1 MSDTQL
7 SARALESKLGEW
19 RTGGSAYR
27 GLADRIRLLALDGRL
42 TAGTRLPAEREL
54 GVRLGLSRTTVTA
67 AYRELRAAGLLSS
80 VRGSGSV
87 VRLPGSGA
95 GSLAAAGPGSGSASG
110 DTSVLD
116 LSKAT
121 MSALG
126 GLADVAARAA
136 EDLSRHLNGPGFD
149 PVGIPELRA
158 AIAER
163 YRVRGLPT
171 DPEQIMVTIGAQHA
185 IALLARVFVSRGDRV
200 LIEQP
205 SYPHAVEAF
214 SAAGARLVPVSVT
227 ARASAGSAAGSG
239 ALPVRAAG
247 GADPDG
253 SSGWDEPAL
262 LQALRGSNPVLG
274 YLMPDFHNP
283 TGQTMPAEQRTR
295 VIEAAARQGTVLI
308 ADETM
313 GELSIDRSDDF
324 MPFAAYAPGERGSVG
339 INGSGTVADS
349 GTGVGIGAGTG
360 DRGTVVTVGSVGKTI
375 WGGLRIGWIR
385 AEPALI
391 RRLVAARTATDMGTP
406 ILEQLI
412 VTRMLPEMP
421 AILERRS
428 RELRA
433 GRDHLEA
440 LLAERFPE
448 WAVPHVDGGL
458 TAWVNLGR
466 PASSQLALAARNHGL
481 LVPAGPRFGV
491 DGAFERFLR
500 VPFCHGALEMERAV
514 DALGLAW
521 GSLLRH
527 PLPDTG
533 YLADVV

>member
-1 MSDTQL
+1 MSENQL
-7 SARALESKLGEW
+7 SARALEAKLGEW

-54 GVRLGLSRTTVTA
+54 SERLELSRTTVTA
-67 AYRELRAAGLLSS
+67 AYRALRASGLLSS

-87 VRLPGSGA
+87 VRLPRSGA
-95 GSLAAAGPGSGSASG
+95 GGFGASAEG
-110 DTSVLD
+110 GVLD

-121 MSALG
+121 MPALI

-136 EDLSRHLNGPGFD
+136 EDLVGHLNGPGFD

-185 IALLARVFVSRGDRV
+185 LSLLARVFVSRGDRV

-205 SYPHAVEAF
+205 SYPHAVEALA
-214 SAAGARLVPVSVT
+214 AAGARLVPVSVT
-227 ARASAGSAAGSG
+227 TGVSA
-239 ALPVRAAG
+239 
-247 GADPDG
+247 
-253 SSGWDEPAL
+253 GWDEPAL
-262 LQALRGSNPVLG
+262 LQALRGSNPVLA

-283 TGQTMPAEQRTR
+283 TGQTMPAGQRER
-295 VIEAAARQGTVLI
+295 VIAAAARQGTVLI

-313 GELSIDRSDDF
+313 GEMGIDRPEHF
-324 MPFAAYAPGERGSVG
+324 MPFAAYAETDAGASEHGPG
-339 INGSGTVADS
+339 A
-349 GTGVGIGAGTG
+349 
-360 DRGTVVTVGSVGKTI
+360 RGTVVTVGSVGKTV

-412 VTRMLPEMP
+412 VTRLLPEMP
-421 AILERRS
+421 AILERR
-428 RELRA
+428 RVELRD

-440 LLAERFPE
+440 LLAERFPG
-448 WAVPHVDGGL
+448 WTVPRVNGGL
-458 TAWVNLGR
+458 TAWVNLGL
-466 PASSQLALAARNHGL
+466 PVSSQLALAARNHGL

-500 VPFCHGALEMERAV
+500 IPFCQGIDEMNRAV

-521 GSLLRH
+521 GTLLRH

-533 YLADVV
+533 YLADIV

>member
-87 VRLPGSGA
+87 VRLPGSGTGSGA
-95 GSLAAAGPGSGSASG
+95 GSGAAAGPGPGSASG
-110 DTSVLD
+110 DSGVLD

-171 DPEQIMVTIGAQHA
+171 DPDQIMVTIGAQHA
-185 IALLARVFVSRGDRV
+185 ISLLARVFVSRGDRV

-205 SYPHAVEAF
+205 SYPHAVEAL

-227 ARASAGSAAGSG
+227 ARAG
-239 ALPVRAAG
+239 
-247 GADPDG
+247 DG

-313 GELSIDRSDDF
+313 GELSIDRTDDF
-324 MPFAAYAPGERGSVG
+324 MPFAAYAQGEPGNAGMNG
-339 INGSGTVADS
+339 YGSGS
-349 GTGVGIGAGTG
+349 GAGVPA
-360 DRGTVVTVGSVGKTI
+360 TVVTVGSVGKTI

-440 LLAERFPE
+440 LLAARFPE
-448 WAVPHVDGGL
+448 WTVPHVDGGL

-466 PASSQLALAARNHGL
+466 PVSSQLALAARNHGL

-500 VPFCHGALEMERAV
+500 VPFCHGAFEMERAV

-521 GSLLRH
+521 GTLLRH

>member
-95 GSLAAAGPGSGSASG
+95 GSGAAAGPGSGSASG
-110 DTSVLD
+110 DTGVLD

-171 DPEQIMVTIGAQHA
+171 DPDQIMVTIGAQHA
-185 IALLARVFVSRGDRV
+185 ISLLARVLVSRGDRV

-205 SYPHAVEAF
+205 SYPHAVEAL

-227 ARASAGSAAGSG
+227 AR
-239 ALPVRAAG
+239 G
-247 GADPDG
+247 GNG

-313 GELSIDRSDDF
+313 GELSIDRPDDF
-324 MPFAAYAPGERGSVG
+324 MPFAAYTQGEPGNAGMNGQGRGS
-339 INGSGTVADS
+339 
-349 GTGVGIGAGTG
+349 GAGV
-360 DRGTVVTVGSVGKTI
+360 RATVVTVGSVGKTI

-391 RRLVAARTATDMGTP
+391 RRLVVALTALDMGTP

-440 LLAERFPE
+440 LLSARFPK
-448 WAVPHVDGGL
+448 WTVPHVDGGL

-466 PASSQLALAARNHGL
+466 PVSSQLALAARNHGL

-500 VPFCHGALEMERAV
+500 VPFCHGVFEMERAV

-521 GSLLRH
+521 GTLLRH

>member
-1 MSDTQL
+1 MSDIQL

-67 AYRELRAAGLLSS
+67 AYRELRSAGLLSS

-95 GSLAAAGPGSGSASG
+95 ASSAGDGPGSGSASG
-110 DTSVLD
+110 DNGVLD

-136 EDLSRHLNGPGFD
+136 EDLSRHLDGPGFD

-214 SAAGARLVPVSVT
+214 RAAGARLVPVSVT
-227 ARASAGSAAGSG
+227 ARGSAGSAVESAAQAGR
-239 ALPVRAAG
+239 VG
-247 GADPDG
+247 GSSDPDG

-313 GELSIDRSDDF
+313 GELGMDRPGDF
-324 MPFAAYAPGERGSVG
+324 MPFAAYAPGERGSAG
-339 INGSGTVADS
+339 INGYGMDS
-349 GTGVGIGAGTG
+349 GDGTGAGV
-360 DRGTVVTVGSVGKTI
+360 RGTVVTVGSVGKTI

-428 RELRA
+428 HELRA

-440 LLAERFPE
+440 LLAARFPD
-448 WAVPHVDGGL
+448 WTVPHVDGGL

-466 PASSQLALAARNHGL
+466 PVSSQLALAARNHGL

-500 VPFCHGALEMERAV
+500 VPFCHSAVEMERAV

>member
-42 TAGTRLPAEREL
+42 TAGTRLPAERDL
-54 GVRLGLSRTTVTA
+54 SVRLGLSRTTVTA
-67 AYRELRAAGLLSS
+67 AYRELRTAGLLTS

-87 VRLPGSGA
+87 VRLPGVGSGTA
-95 GSLAAAGPGSGSASG
+95 SGPASGPGAGSASG
-110 DTSVLD
+110 GGVLD
-116 LSKAT
+116 FSKAT
-121 MSALG
+121 MSALD

-136 EDLSRHLNGPGFD
+136 EDLARHLNGPGFD

-185 IALLARVFVSRGDRV
+185 ISLLARVLVSRGDRV

-205 SYPHAVEAF
+205 SYPHAVEAL

-227 ARASAGSAAGSG
+227 AGE
-239 ALPVRAAG
+239 
-247 GADPDG
+247 
-253 SSGWDEPAL
+253 SGWDEPAL

-313 GELSIDRSDDF
+313 GELGIDRPGDF
-324 MPFAAYAPGERGSVG
+324 MPFAAYAPGMQGE
-339 INGSGTVADS
+339 IGTA
-349 GTGVGIGAGTG
+349 GYGHAFGAGAGAAAG

-421 AILERRS
+421 GILERRS

-440 LLAERFPE
+440 LLAARFPE
-448 WAVPHVDGGL
+448 WTVPHVDGGL

-466 PASSQLALAARNHGL
+466 PVSSQLALAARNHGL

-500 VPFCHGALEMERAV
+500 VPFCHGAFEMERAV
-514 DALGLAW
+514 DALDLAW

>member
-1 MSDTQL
+1 MSDNQL

-19 RTGGSAYR
+19 RTDGSAYR

-42 TAGTRLPAEREL
+42 TAGTRLPAERDL
-54 GVRLGLSRTTVTA
+54 SVRLGLSRTTVTA
-67 AYRELRAAGLLSS
+67 AYRELRTAGLLTS

-87 VRLPGSGA
+87 VRLPSAGSGPA
-95 GSLAAAGPGSGSASG
+95 SGPGAGSASG
-110 DTSVLD
+110 GGVLD

-121 MSALG
+121 MSALD

-136 EDLSRHLNGPGFD
+136 EDLARHLNGPGFD
-149 PVGIPELRA
+149 PVGIPELRT

-171 DPEQIMVTIGAQHA
+171 VPEQIMVTIGAQHA
-185 IALLARVFVSRGDRV
+185 ISLLARVFVSRGDRV

-205 SYPHAVEAF
+205 SYPHAVEAL

-227 ARASAGSAAGSG
+227 AGE
-239 ALPVRAAG
+239 
-247 GADPDG
+247 
-253 SSGWDEPAL
+253 SGWDEPAL

-313 GELSIDRSDDF
+313 GELGIDRPGNF
-324 MPFAAYAPGERGSVG
+324 MPFAAYAPGGHLDVG
-339 INGSGTVADS
+339 TTGYGQAFGAGSGAGS
-349 GTGVGIGAGTG
+349 GSGAAFGSG

-440 LLAERFPE
+440 LLAARFPE
-448 WAVPHVDGGL
+448 WTVPHVDGGL

-466 PASSQLALAARNHGL
+466 PVSSQLALAARNHGL

-500 VPFCHGALEMERAV
+500 VPFCHSTDEMDRAV